1 MEWEDWGEAKGYWR
15 LQKGM
20 KRVEEDEEAVRGW
33 ERNATQD
40 ALVGSVSGLW
50 GLGGGGV
57 NPCSL
62 PHPDLKV
69 PAHPETVLDFGTSL
83 PYTQLQII
91 SSRIKD
97 QKCAPYSIPASFNY
111 LHLLHLQVGPYL
123 ETVWVLVHKS
133 QVLHN
138 TSFSLLASLSV
149 PLDTGPHLLKLY
161 CTWLS
166 APTVK
171 KEPRTLISNTPI
183 VLTASGKPSPITS
196 HIICRHGSK
205 IVTRM

>member
-20 KRVEEDEEAVRGW
+20 KSVEEDEEAVRGW

-50 GLGGGGV
+50 ELGGGGV
-57 NPCSL
+57 DPCSL

-91 SSRIKD
+91 SSRIKA

-111 LHLLHLQVGPYL
+111 LHLLHL
-123 ETVWVLVHKS
+123 
-133 QVLHN
+133 
-138 TSFSLLASLSV
+138 
-149 PLDTGPHLLKLY
+149 
-161 CTWLS
+161 
-166 APTVK
+166 
-171 KEPRTLISNTPI
+171 
-183 VLTASGKPSPITS
+183 
-196 HIICRHGSK
+196 
-205 IVTRM
+205 

>member
-1 MEWEDWGEAKGYWR
+1 MEEKTGEKLKGTDIYR
-15 LQKGM
+15 
-20 KRVEEDEEAVRGW
+20 RDEEGW
-33 ERNATQD
+33 RRWRSSEGMREKCHTGCA
-40 ALVGSVSGLW
+40 VGSVSGLW

-57 NPCSL
+57 DPCSL
-62 PHPDLKV
+62 LYLDLKV

-83 PYTQLQII
+83 PYTTLLII
-91 SSRIKD
+91 SSRIKA

-183 VLTASGKPSPITS
+183 VLTASGQPSPITS
-196 HIICRHGSK
+196 YIICRYGSK
-205 IVTRM
+205 IVTRR